1 MRSKTIAQV
10 LSILSPSIVLRALA
24 MDIFIPCLPMVAK
37 EFNASFGAAQW
48 VLSIYFIGAGLGQ
61 LVMGPLAD
69 HFGRRKVILSSI
81 VLFAVSSILCAGA
94 NSIYEL
100 IFFRLLQG
108 IGACGTTVVTLAIVR
123 DLFEDHAT
131 PKVYSYVNSIIA
143 LAPILAPLLGGSL
156 LVWTGTWRSCF
167 YFVTVFSLLAFA
179 VNYFYLKET
188 NPRFAVD
195 VQLEKIKL
203 LSNYREIFT
212 NKLFLIFTCCSIAGL
227 SGLFLFFS
235 MSAILLIDILAVA
248 PDNYGYYFGFNSI
261 IYLCGNMLSPKLQQK
276 LGSDRVIKIGSGLAL
291 LGAVVMLLWHWQLGL
306 SKTGLLAPNLLITF
320 GIGLIFGP
328 CMAGAMRN
336 FKHIAGMASASYGAL
351 LYCISALIV
360 AWVMQYQISN
370 TLPLAIMILI
380 MSVFSLLILRKV

>member
-1 MRSKTIAQV
+1 MRNKTIAQV
-10 LSILSPSIVLRALA
+10 LSILSPSILLRALA
-24 MDIFIPCLPMVAK
+24 MDIFIPCLPTVAK
-37 EFNASFGAAQW
+37 EFNVTFGAAQW

-69 HFGRRKVILSSI
+69 HFGRRKIILISI
-81 VLFAVSSILCAGA
+81 LLFAATSILCANA

-100 IFFRLLQG
+100 VFFRLLQG
-108 IGACGTTVVTLAIVR
+108 IGACGTTVVTLAVVR

-167 YFVTVFSLLAFA
+167 YFVTLFSLLAFA
-179 VNYFYLKET
+179 INYFSLKET
-188 NPRFAVD
+188 NPRFAPD
-195 VQLEKIKL
+195 TQLEKIKL
-203 LSNYREIFT
+203 FRNYLEIFT
-212 NKLFLIFTCCSIAGL
+212 NKLFMIFACCSIAGL

-235 MSAILLIDILAVA
+235 MSAILLIDVLGVA

-261 IYLCGNMLSPKLQQK
+261 IYLCGNIISPKLQQK
-276 LGSDRVIKIGSGLAL
+276 FGSDRVIKIGSRLVL

-306 SKTGLLAPNLLITF
+306 SKMGLLAPNLLITF

-351 LYCISALIV
+351 LYCVSALIV

-370 TLPLAIMILI
+370 TLPLAITMLI
-380 MSVFSLLILRKV
+380 MSSFSLLILRKV

>member
-1 MRSKTIAQV
+1 MRNKTIAQV
-10 LSILSPSIVLRALA
+10 LSILSPSILLRALA
-24 MDIFIPCLPMVAK
+24 MDIFIPCLPTVAK
-37 EFNASFGAAQW
+37 EFNSSFGVAQW
-48 VLSIYFIGAGLGQ
+48 TLSIYFIGAGLGQ

-81 VLFAVSSILCAGA
+81 VVFAVSSILCAGA

-108 IGACGTTVVTLAIVR
+108 IGACGTTVVTLAVVR

-131 PKVYSYVNSIIA
+131 PKVYSYVNSVIA

-167 YFVTVFSLLAFA
+167 YFVTVFSLLAF
-179 VNYFYLKET
+179 VINYFYLKET
-188 NPRFAVD
+188 NPRFAAD
-195 VQLEKIKL
+195 AKLEQIKL
-203 LSNYREIFT
+203 FRNYREIFT
-212 NKLFLIFTCCSIAGL
+212 NKLFMIFTCCSIAGL

-235 MSAILLIDILAVA
+235 MSAVLLIDILGVA

-261 IYLCGNMLSPKLQQK
+261 IYLGGNIISPKLQQK
-276 LGSDRVIKIGSGLAL
+276 FGSDRVIKIGSRLAL

-351 LYCISALIV
+351 LYCVSALIV

-370 TLPLAIMILI
+370 TLPLAITMLI
-380 MSVFSLLILRKV
+380 MSSFSLLILRKV